1 MSAPEKYAILRTYEN
16 HSLVNRLIN
25 KKYGTTYAYD
35 NQYLCVDTTYIGHR
49 NNSVNKYTSVPLGYT
64 LISLEQFQQIFLDE
78 DAEEKR
84 KAQQAIEDKI
94 KKDIKG
100 LYRERL
106 KTLEDTIVE
115 LRYENQQLKQQL
127 ARTSPVSC

>member
-1 MSAPEKYAILRTYEN
+1 MNVPEKYAILRTYEN
-16 HSLVNRLIN
+16 HSFVNRLIN
-25 KKYGTTYAYD
+25 KRYDTTYVYD
-35 NQYLCVDTTYIGHR
+35 DRYLCVDTTHKGYPGDC
-49 NNSVNKYTSVPLGYT
+49 VNTRESVPLGYT
-64 LISLEQFQQIFLDE
+64 LVSLEQFQQIFLDE
-78 DAEEKR
+78 DAKEKR